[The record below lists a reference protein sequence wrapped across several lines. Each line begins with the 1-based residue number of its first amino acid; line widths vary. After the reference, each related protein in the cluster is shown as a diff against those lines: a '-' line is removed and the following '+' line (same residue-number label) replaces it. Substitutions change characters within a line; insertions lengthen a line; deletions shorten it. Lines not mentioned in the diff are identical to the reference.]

1 MQANLRYAFGVY
13 FLSVFAPS
21 TSQFRM
27 QKMGTGVHRFKI
39 TLQDVKPAV
48 WRRIQTPSSYSFW
61 DLHVA
66 IQDAMGWKDMHLH
79 EFQIIDPEKG
89 KLESIGIPDD
99 DEFGPAEVVPGWER
113 SVAKYFSGENPAA
126 TYVYDFGDDWNH
138 EVILEES
145 LPAVKDEP
153 PVCLDGGGACPPE
166 DCGGPNGYAEFLRAI
181 KKPGSPRGGEL
192 LEWVGGSFDPR
203 CFDAKDVTFDDPGA
217 RWEWSFNESVALDND
232 LNALQSSPRKLDR
245 QGRIAFQIPPTQ
257 FRMVQQHSSALS
269 VELLEQFGAAVE
281 KNGLYSVKLDVDELK
296 ALGLF
301 FVSAAKKMQRRLD
314 RRIMMSLYEHFKT
327 MESIVREM

>member
-1 MQANLRYAFGVY
+1 M
-13 FLSVFAPS
+13 
-21 TSQFRM
+21 
-27 QKMGTGVHRFKI
+27 KKKGTGVHQFKI
-39 TLQDVKPAV
+39 TLLDVKPAV
-48 WRRIQTPSSYSFW
+48 WRRIQTPSDYSFW

-79 EFQIIDPEKG
+79 EFQILDPKER

-99 DEFGPAEVVPGWER
+99 DDFGPAEVVPGWER
-113 SVAKYFSGENPAA
+113 SVANYFSGDNPAA

-138 EVILEES
+138 EVIFEDAV
-145 LPAVKDEP
+145 PALARGAS
-153 PVCLDGGGACPPE
+153 PVCLDGSGACPPE

-203 CFDAKDVTFDDPGA
+203 CFDAKEVAFDDPGA
-217 RWEWSFNESVALDND
+217 RWEWSFNGSVALDID
-232 LNALQSSPRKLDR
+232 LNSMQSSPRKPDR
-245 QGRIAFQIPPTQ
+245 QGRIAFQIPPSQ
-257 FRMVQQHSSALS
+257 YQMMLQHRAALS

-296 ALGLF
+296 ALGGFL
-301 FVSAAKKMQRRLD
+301 VTTAKKTHCRLD
-314 RRIMMSLYEHFKT
+314 RQIMMSLYEHFKT
-327 MESIVREM
+327 MESIVREL

>member
-1 MQANLRYAFGVY
+1 M
-13 FLSVFAPS
+13 
-21 TSQFRM
+21 
-27 QKMGTGVHRFKI
+27 KKKGTGVHQFKI
-39 TLQDVKPAV
+39 TLQDVKPVV
-48 WRRIQTPSSYSFW
+48 WRRIQTPAGYTFW

-79 EFQIIDPEKG
+79 EFQI
-89 KLESIGIPDD
+89 LEPKKRELEAIGIPDD
-99 DEFGPAEVVPGWER
+99 DDFSLAEVVPGWER
-113 SVAKYFSGENPAA
+113 SVANYFSGENPAA
-126 TYVYDFGDDWNH
+126 TYVYDFGDDWKH
-138 EVILEES
+138 ELILEEAMPVVPHVES
-145 LPAVKDEP
+145 

-232 LNALQSSPRKLDR
+232 LNSMQSSGRKPDR
-245 QGRIAFQIPPTQ
+245 QGRVAFQIPLSQ
-257 FRMVQQHSSALS
+257 YRMVLQHPAALS

-296 ALGLF
+296 ALGVFL
-301 FVSAAKKMQRRLD
+301 VSTANKTKRRLD

-327 MESIVREM
+327 MESLVRQM

>member
-1 MQANLRYAFGVY
+1 M
-13 FLSVFAPS
+13 
-21 TSQFRM
+21 
-27 QKMGTGVHRFKI
+27 KKKGTGVYQFKI

-48 WRRIQTPSSYSFW
+48 WRRIQTPAGYSFW

-79 EFQIIDPEKG
+79 EFQILEPKKRE
-89 KLESIGIPDD
+89 LESIGIPDD
-99 DEFGPAEVVPGWER
+99 DDFGPAEVVPGWER
-113 SVAKYFSGENPAA
+113 SVANYFSGENPAA

-138 EVILEES
+138 EVILEEAV
-145 LPAVKDEP
+145 PAVPRVES

-192 LEWVGGSFDPR
+192 LEWVGGSFDPHG
-203 CFDAKDVTFDDPGA
+203 FDAKDVLFDDPKA
-217 RWEWSFNESVALDND
+217 RWAWSFNESVALDND
-232 LNALQSSPRKLDR
+232 LNAMQSSPRKTDR
-245 QGRIAFQIPPTQ
+245 HGRVAFQIPPAQ
-257 FRMVQQHSSALS
+257 YRMVLQHPAGLS
-269 VELLEQFGAAVE
+269 VELLEQFGAAME

-296 ALGLF
+296 ALGGFLL
-301 FVSAAKKMQRRLD
+301 STAKKTHRRLD

-327 MESIVREM
+327 MESLVREM